1 MASKAYGQFIGKA
14 LNKEIDWD
22 TDDIKVMLVSSS
34 YSPNQDTHDY
44 LDDVIA
50 NEVSGT
56 GYTAGGV
63 SLTGKTNTYDAAS
76 NTIIL
81 DAADVTW
88 ANSTVTARYA
98 VLYNN
103 TGASNAAKPLIAYV
117 DFVSDQSSTA
127 GNFTITWDPAGIV
140 RATTA

>member
-22 TDDIKVMLVSSS
+22 SDDIKVMLVSSS

-44 LDDVIA
+44 LDDVVA

-56 GYTAGGV
+56 GYTAGGI
-63 SLTGKTNTYDAAS
+63 SLTGKTNTYDAAT
-76 NTIIL
+76 NTIVL

-88 ANSTVTARYA
+88 PNSTVTARYA

-103 TGASNAAKPLIAYV
+103 SGASNATKPLIAYV